1 MEKQVAFKVIIK
13 WFNLITLSPKLI
25 ILFFLSVQQWPTN
38 KITKR
43 ICIYTIQLNTVKTPQ
58 VFNPCMASRKNE
70 ESNSSLKI
78 SILFDLS
85 FNVLLILKK
94 LLFLVLPLH
103 LRILKP
109 ENYRKIGDRRVG
121 GVKIR
126 EEWDEGRMLETN
138 SKDEDGEDRARGPC
152 CCQWLWRG
160 GEK

>member
-1 MEKQVAFKVIIK
+1 MIQSHNAISKTNNIIFPIYPKSSQRIKQRKESA
-13 WFNLITLSPKLI
+13 S
-25 ILFFLSVQQWPTN
+25 
-38 KITKR
+38 
-43 ICIYTIQLNTVKTPQ
+43 TIQSNTVKTPQ
-58 VFNPCMASRKNE
+58 VSNPCMASRKNE

-94 LLFLVLPLH
+94 LLFLVLSPH

-138 SKDEDGEDRARGPC
+138 SKDEDGEDRARGPR
-152 CCQWLWRG
+152 CCQ
-160 GEK
+160 

>member
-1 MEKQVAFKVIIK
+1 
-13 WFNLITLSPKLI
+13 
-25 ILFFLSVQQWPTN
+25 
-38 KITKR
+38 
-43 ICIYTIQLNTVKTPQ
+43 
-58 VFNPCMASRKNE
+58 MASRKNE

-94 LLFLVLPLH
+94 LLFLVLPPH

-138 SKDEDGEDRARGPC
+138 SKDEDGEDHAAVNDFGVA
-152 CCQWLWRG
+152 
-160 GEK
+160 EKSKYSTATKPVLLK

>member
-25 ILFFLSVQQWPTN
+25 ILFFLSIQQWPTN
-38 KITKR
+38 KITNLH
-43 ICIYTIQLNTVKTPQ
+43 TIQSNTVKTLQ
-58 VFNPCMASRKNE
+58 VSNPCMASRKNE

-138 SKDEDGEDRARGPC
+138 SKDEDGEDRARGPR